1 MHHRKWLTV
10 AAGGFCLGVVCAV
23 SAWAQQQNGD
33 DDFAVQQRE
42 RNEYDARARRGQA
55 PTAQPGTAQS
65 RTAQPRAASRGGAAA
80 YDGARQQN
88 ERYTT
93 RRATADYGE
102 HAHTDQ
108 QLAAWLLV
116 DNRGEIALA
125 KLAQE
130 KTSNSDVREFAQHLI
145 DDHSKTVEQL
155 ERFAG
160 GRRRS
165 RGGDERDTGNRR
177 SGASEEVASG
187 GQARSAAG
195 LNFTRL
201 KQQLGQQ
208 CLASAKRELEQKDD
222 HEFDEC
228 FIGMQIAKH
237 MEMIDTLKVF
247 SHYASENLDQVIEE
261 GEQAAEEHL
270 EHAKDLI
277 KQLTTNGH
285 RGAAHS
291 SASRERES
299 SNERTA
305 ARPRSE
311 TEKRNSN
318 RRSTTERD
326 SDKE

>member
-1 MHHRKWLTV
+1 MRKGNWLTV
-10 AAGGFCLGVVCAV
+10 VAGSLCAGALLV
-23 SAWAQQQNGD
+23 AVALAQQANT
-33 DDFAVQQRE
+33 
-42 RNEYDARARRGQA
+42 NDANAGRRGQ
-55 PTAQPGTAQS
+55 P
-65 RTAQPRAASRGGAAA
+65 RTETPRAASRGTQGFDGAAE
-80 YDGARQQN
+80 GG
-88 ERYTT
+88 RYTA

-102 HAHTDQ
+102 HAYSDQ

-125 KLAQE
+125 QLAQE

-177 SGASEEVASG
+177 SGASEEFASG

-270 EHAKDLI
+270 EHAKKLI
-277 KQLTTNGH
+277 KQLTASGH
-285 RGAAHS
+285 HGAAHS

-299 SNERTA
+299 AGDRTA
-305 ARPRSE
+305 HRSRTD
-311 TEKRNSN
+311 TEDRESTRRNSGQ
-318 RRSTTERD
+318 RD
-326 SDKE
+326 SDKQ

>member
-1 MHHRKWLTV
+1 MHNKNWLPV
-10 AAGGFCLGVVCAV
+10 AAAGLCLSVASAI
-23 SAWAQQQNGD
+23 SAWAQQAGAQQAGAQQRGGE
-33 DDFAVQQRE
+33 DDFSAQQRQ
-42 RNEYDARARRGQA
+42 RDEYDARARRGQT
-55 PTAQPGTAQS
+55 PTS
-65 RTAQPRAASRGGAAA
+65 PRAASRGTANRPNGAA
-80 YDGARQQN
+80 RQD
-88 ERYTT
+88 ERYTA

-125 KLAQE
+125 QLAQE
-130 KTSNSDVREFAQHLI
+130 KASNSDVREFAQHLI

-177 SGASEEVASG
+177 SGASEEFASG

-195 LNFTRL
+195 LNLTRL

-270 EHAKDLI
+270 EHAKKLI
-277 KQLTTNGH
+277 KQLTASGH
-285 RGAAHS
+285 HGAAHS

-299 SNERTA
+299 AGDRTA
-305 ARPRSE
+305 HRSRTD
-311 TEKRNSN
+311 TEDRESTRRNSGQ
-318 RRSTTERD
+318 RD
-326 SDKE
+326 SDKQ